1 MKRRVK
7 CMLSLLLVQCMAF
20 IFPVVSA
27 QAAEPGTKDAP
38 WDISAVAGIDHVKA
52 WLEGSEQEGYTLYIE
67 GEGRMTDTFRTIDP
81 PWKSVKSNIAAV
93 KIGEGIT
100 NVGAYAFNFCKSL
113 TSVSLPESLT
123 EIGTYAF
130 HSTRVKRLVIPA
142 AVNTIGR
149 MIANPTTYY
158 EVLGSPA
165 VVNNHAFSTSLVSV
179 ADQAAA
185 EALNP
190 QTDVLAIIVLNGGIY
205 GETDDDLA
213 NLSYGLIAP
222 KKEGFTFEGWYQSA
236 DFAGQRCLEDSRG
249 RTAVNINHIYYA
261 KWAETIVTPT
271 PEATPSP
278 EPTSEATP
286 TPETTPSPEPT
297 SEATPTPE
305 TTPSPEPTGET
316 TPAPETTPSPE
327 PTSEATPTPETTP
340 SPEPNGEATPAPETT
355 PSPEP
360 TGETTPSPEP
370 TGEATP
376 EPDPG
381 IPNIKGE
388 SDKKGWDIIK
398 EEIQKAKK
406 KNTVTVEMNG
416 AAVLESGVLDVMKG
430 RDITVIFH
438 MSDNIIWSIHGTS
451 VTKNA
456 AKDIDLRVELNTEN
470 IPDNI
475 IDEVEKK
482 GDITQLSLFYN
493 GDFGFTANLSINI
506 GKENEGRDAVLYY
519 YNKDSKKM
527 EWQGEDRVESEGWT
541 TFSFTHASDYV
552 IVLSKAS
559 EPEPTPDKSSP
570 VTPTPEPT
578 KGGELNQETAP
589 STAPTQEQKP
599 TASVQ
604 PTPVSEDQDSE
615 AEPAPT
621 SAGIEDSEPTSA
633 PEISTEPTPEV
644 TLTPEPAPTKE
655 PSVTEEPSAAT
666 KEPETPAST
675 AAPQP
680 TDSEPTS
687 STPKNEENN
696 GFHWMIPVGV
706 VAVCAAA
713 FGIVLVRRKSGKKK

>member
-38 WDISAVAGIDHVKA
+38 WDISAVAEIDHVKA

-81 PWKSVKSNIAAV
+81 PWKSVKSNIIAV
-93 KIGEGIT
+93 KIGEGVT
-100 NVGAYAFNFCKSL
+100 NVGAYAFNFCRGL

-142 AVNTIGR
+142 SVNTIGR

-158 EVLGSPA
+158 EVLGSPST
-165 VVNNHAFSTSLVSV
+165 VNNHAFSTSLVSV
-179 ADQAAA
+179 ADQAVA

-278 EPTSEATP
+278 EPTSAATP

-305 TTPSPEPTGET
+305 TTPSPEPTG
-316 TPAPETTPSPE
+316 A
-327 PTSEATPTPETTP
+327 
-340 SPEPNGEATPAPETT
+340 ATPAPEAT

-360 TGETTPSPEP
+360 TGEV
-370 TGEATP
+370 TP

-381 IPNIKGE
+381 IPNIKGK

-416 AAVLESGVLDVMKG
+416 AAVLESSVLDVMKG
-430 RDITVIFH
+430 KDITVIFH

-506 GKENEGRDAVLYY
+506 GEENEGRNAVLYY

-559 EPEPTPDKSSP
+559 KPEPTPDEPSP
-570 VTPTPEPT
+570 VPTKVVTPTPEPT
-578 KGGELNQETAP
+578 KGGESDPEITP
-589 STAPTQEQKP
+589 STAPAQEQKP
-599 TASVQ
+599 TGSVQ
-604 PTPVSEDQDSE
+604 PTPVSE
-615 AEPAPT
+615 AEPTPT
-621 SAGIEDSEPTSA
+621 STNIEDSEPTSA

-644 TLTPEPAPTKE
+644 ILTPEPAPTKE
-655 PSVTEEPSAAT
+655 PSVTEEPPAAT
-666 KEPETPAST
+666 KEPETPTST
-675 AAPQP
+675 TAPQP
-680 TDSEPTS
+680 TDGEPTS
-687 STPKNEENN
+687 STPKNEEDN

-706 VAVCAAA
+706 AAVCAAA
-713 FGIVLVRRKSGKKK
+713 FGIVLVRRKSGGKK

>member
-38 WDISAVAGIDHVKA
+38 WDISAVAEIDHVKA

-81 PWKSVKSNIAAV
+81 PWKSVKSNIIAV
-93 KIGEGIT
+93 KIGEGVT
-100 NVGAYAFNFCKSL
+100 NVGAYAFNFCRGL

-142 AVNTIGR
+142 SVNTIGR

-158 EVLGSPA
+158 EVLGSPST
-165 VVNNHAFSTSLVSV
+165 VNNHAFSTSLVSV
-179 ADQAAA
+179 ADQAVA

-278 EPTSEATP
+278 EPTSAATP

-297 SEATPTPE
+297 SEATPAPE
-305 TTPSPEPTGET
+305 ATPSPEPTGEV
-316 TPAPETTPSPE
+316 
-327 PTSEATPTPETTP
+327 
-340 SPEPNGEATPAPETT
+340 
-355 PSPEP
+355 
-360 TGETTPSPEP
+360 
-370 TGEATP
+370 TP

-381 IPNIKGE
+381 IPNIKGK

-416 AAVLESGVLDVMKG
+416 AAVLESSVLDVMKG
-430 RDITVIFH
+430 KDITVIFH

-506 GKENEGRDAVLYY
+506 GEENEGRNAVLYY

-559 EPEPTPDKSSP
+559 KPEPTPDEPSP
-570 VTPTPEPT
+570 VPTKVVTPTPEPT
-578 KGGELNQETAP
+578 KGGESDPEITP
-589 STAPTQEQKP
+589 STAPAQEQKP
-599 TASVQ
+599 TGSVQ
-604 PTPVSEDQDSE
+604 PTPVSE
-615 AEPAPT
+615 AEPTPT
-621 SAGIEDSEPTSA
+621 STNIEDSEPTSA

-644 TLTPEPAPTKE
+644 ILTPEPAPTKE
-655 PSVTEEPSAAT
+655 PSVTEEPPAAT
-666 KEPETPAST
+666 KEPETPTST
-675 AAPQP
+675 TAPQP
-680 TDSEPTS
+680 TDGEPTS
-687 STPKNEENN
+687 STPKNEEDN

-706 VAVCAAA
+706 AAVCAAA
-713 FGIVLVRRKSGKKK
+713 FGIVLVRRKSGGKK

>member
-261 KWAETIVTPT
+261 KWAETTVTP
-271 PEATPSP
+271 TPSP
-278 EPTSEATP
+278 EPTP

-297 SEATPTPE
+297 SEATPTP
-305 TTPSPEPTGET
+305 
-316 TPAPETTPSPE
+316 
-327 PTSEATPTPETTP
+327 
-340 SPEPNGEATPAPETT
+340 
-355 PSPEP
+355 
-360 TGETTPSPEP
+360 ETTPSPEP

-416 AAVLESGVLDVMKG
+416 AAVLESSVLDVMKG

-559 EPEPTPDKSSP
+559 EPEPTPDESSP

-578 KGGELNQETAP
+578 KGGESDPKITP
-589 STAPTQEQKP
+589 STAPAQEQKP

-604 PTPVSEDQDSE
+604 PTPVSE

-621 SAGIEDSEPTSA
+621 SEGIEDSEPTSA

-655 PSVTEEPSAAT
+655 PSVTEEPPAAT

-680 TDSEPTS
+680 TDS
-687 STPKNEENN
+687 TPKNEENN

-706 VAVCAAA
+706 AAVCAAA

>member
-1 MKRRVK
+1 
-7 CMLSLLLVQCMAF
+7 MLSLLLVQCMAF

-38 WDISAVAGIDHVKA
+38 WDISAVAEIDHVKA

-81 PWKSVKSNIAAV
+81 PWKSVKSNIIAV
-93 KIGEGIT
+93 KIGEGVT
-100 NVGAYAFNFCKSL
+100 NVGAYAFNFCRGL

-142 AVNTIGR
+142 SVNTIGR

-158 EVLGSPA
+158 EVLGSPST
-165 VVNNHAFSTSLVSV
+165 VNNHAFSTSLVSV
-179 ADQAAA
+179 ADQAVA

-278 EPTSEATP
+278 EPTSAATPTPETTPSPEPTSAATPAPEATPSPEPTSAATPTPETTPSPEPTSEATP

-305 TTPSPEPTGET
+305 TTPSPEPTS
-316 TPAPETTPSPE
+316 A
-327 PTSEATPTPETTP
+327 ATPTPE
-340 SPEPNGEATPAPETT
+340 A
-355 PSPEP
+355 
-360 TGETTPSPEP
+360 TPSPEP

-388 SDKKGWDIIK
+388 SGKKGWDIIK

-416 AAVLESGVLDVMKG
+416 AAVLESSVLDVMKG
-430 RDITVIFH
+430 KDITVIFY
-438 MSDNIIWSIHGTS
+438 MSDNIIWSIRGTS

-475 IDEVEKK
+475 IDKVEKK

-506 GKENEGRDAVLYY
+506 GKENEGRNADLYY

-559 EPEPTPDKSSP
+559 EPEPTPDEPSP
-570 VTPTPEPT
+570 VPTKVVTPTPEPT
-578 KGGELNQETAP
+578 KGGESDPEITP
-589 STAPTQEQKP
+589 STAPAQEQKP
-599 TASVQ
+599 TGSVQ
-604 PTPVSEDQDSE
+604 PTPVSE
-615 AEPAPT
+615 AEPTPT
-621 SAGIEDSEPTSA
+621 STNIEDSEPTSA

-644 TLTPEPAPTKE
+644 ILTPEPAPTKE
-655 PSVTEEPSAAT
+655 PSVTEEPPAAT
-666 KEPETPAST
+666 KEPETPTST
-675 AAPQP
+675 TAPQP
-680 TDSEPTS
+680 TDGEPTS
-687 STPKNEENN
+687 STPKNEEDN

-706 VAVCAAA
+706 AAVCAAA
-713 FGIVLVRRKSGKKK
+713 FGIVLVRRKSGGKK